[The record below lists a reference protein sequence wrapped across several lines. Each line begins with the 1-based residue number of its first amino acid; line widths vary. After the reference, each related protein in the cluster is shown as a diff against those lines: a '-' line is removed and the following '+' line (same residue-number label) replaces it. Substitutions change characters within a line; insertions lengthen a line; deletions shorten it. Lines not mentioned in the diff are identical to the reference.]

1 MFKIRT
7 ILCPVDFSDASRKAV
22 RYAHEFAVSM
32 GAAMFLLNV
41 VEPRPMA
48 VDLSLN
54 YIPLEEDLEKAA
66 EADLDALKNELLRE
80 GLKVESSVEIGN
92 PSDVILEKAAE
103 LDVNLVIMGS
113 HGKKGLS
120 RLIMGSVAET
130 VVRKADCPVLIVK
143 SAEKEF
149 IEEQ

>member
-66 EADLDALKNELLRE
+66 EADLDALKNELLGE